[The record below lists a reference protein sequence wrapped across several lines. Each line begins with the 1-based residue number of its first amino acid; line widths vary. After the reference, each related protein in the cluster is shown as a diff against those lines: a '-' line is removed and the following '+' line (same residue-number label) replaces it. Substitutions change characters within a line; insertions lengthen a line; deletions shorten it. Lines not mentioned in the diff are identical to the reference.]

1 MGRSVQDISRVQI
14 SYDGDAYVCEAF
26 TEEAFMG
33 GEILVVLSNTRDTNN
48 ESARLAVSKEW
59 HGQDGVVRCEEKLL
73 ASVTYLY
80 LYLVDAQKIASN
92 VVRVFIHTPY
102 LSGYQLAEK
111 GLVYLALDTKTSDY
125 SLAQQLAV
133 GNGGAK
139 IFLDLPACGVRLP
152 ELGIWGNA
160 DCACLSLS
168 YQSRIDGVNICG
180 PEISGV
186 LVRLRGP
193 EVIRLE
199 ISENVLVGQ
208 GDFEKETA
216 IWAEI
221 RRGMAVAAS
230 ARLTAEECKSVLTFR
245 WDLSGEGLDPSQAYT
260 LRLCYL
266 TGEKGESL
274 SAHGPEYPLLLGTPK
289 VQSVRASG
297 EETVVCLGG
306 EAQYEVTEVT
316 AQAAAAAARR
326 TGQARLVSGS
336 EIRFPAEITEIDVR
350 MCQGI
355 SYGPSIY
362 VKTDLPRFLSIKQG
376 NETFYSLCHGLT
388 ALPKETV
395 TVPLGRRLDGYE
407 KGEGFRITSREQESA
422 LEIEPILAERL
433 VSGSNSVYDEFEEM
447 LACCA
452 KDYETMEMLA
462 RAVLEHA
469 PLRAEDILAFR
480 YRYRVSEAR
489 VDLLSGLALSIEYA
503 VYQNIPE
510 NQRMLLEDGRPAGI
524 SDRSGCPEAY
534 DGARGDYQAVGIPGM
549 SERTQDVSR
558 KNGYVGTGACEY
570 QVVLRNGRVVLEPFI
585 QGFTQAASY
594 VIPASGPLDSQAQLD
609 GGAGVADF
617 LADGM
622 AAPFVRLLYPI
633 ERTGRNSKGEMRY
646 FHNICLAAGQS
657 LSALIQASQA
667 MRRQELPKRLA
678 EVSLADLRGRAT
690 IRVRLMVTVNKVL
703 QWVSMG
709 TTAGDMADALG
720 IPEGRLA
727 LWRQTSFGPCP
738 VFADELGSMRLV
750 SGDIL
755 EVSQGEAWMG

>member
-14 SYDGDAYVCEAF
+14 SYDGASYVCEAF

-33 GEILVVLSNTRDTNN
+33 GEILVVLSNTRDTKD
-48 ESARLAVSKEW
+48 EKARLAVSKEW
-59 HGQDGVVRCEEKLL
+59 HGQDGVVRCEEKVL
-73 ASVTYLY
+73 AGVTYLY

-92 VVRVFIHTPY
+92 VVRVFIHTPC
-102 LSGYQLAEK
+102 LCGYQLAEK

-125 SLAQQLAV
+125 SLAQQLTVKNA
-133 GNGGAK
+133 GAK
-139 IFLDLPACGVRLP
+139 ISLDLPACGVRLP

-160 DCACLSLS
+160 DCACLSLA
-168 YQSRIDGVNICG
+168 YQSRIDGVDICG
-180 PEISGV
+180 PELLGAS
-186 LVRLRGP
+186 VRLRGP

-199 ISENVLVGQ
+199 VSENVLMGQ
-208 GDFEKETA
+208 GDFEKDTA

-221 RRGMAVAAS
+221 RQGMAVAAS
-230 ARLTAEECKSVLTFR
+230 ARLTAEEQDNTLAFR
-245 WDLSGEGLDPSQAYT
+245 WDLSKEGLDPSKAYT

-266 TGEKGESL
+266 TGEKGESM
-274 SAHGPEYPLLLGTPK
+274 SAPGPEYPLLLGLPK

-297 EETVVCLGG
+297 EETVVCLGR

-316 AQAAAAAARR
+316 AQTKAADIGR
-326 TGQARLVSGS
+326 TGQERLVSGS
-336 EIRFPAEITEIDVR
+336 EIRLPAEITEIDVR

-355 SYGPSIY
+355 SYGPSLH

-376 NETFYSLCHGLT
+376 NETFYSLCHGLA
-388 ALPKETV
+388 ALPTETV
-395 TVPLGRRLDGYE
+395 TVPLGRRLDGYD
-407 KGEGFRITSREQESA
+407 KGEVFRITSGEQESA

-433 VSGSNSVYDEFEEM
+433 VSGSDSVYDEFEEM

-469 PLRAEDILAFR
+469 PLRAEDILAFQ

-510 NQRMLLEDGRPAGI
+510 SQRMLLEDGLPTGAAD
-524 SDRSGCPEAY
+524 SSGFPEAY
-534 DGARGDYQAVGIPGM
+534 DGMRGNYLSVGIPGM
-549 SERTQDVSR
+549 SERTQDISR
-558 KNGYVGTGACEY
+558 RNGYVGTGACDC

-657 LSALIQASQA
+657 LPALAQASQA
-667 MRRQELPKRLA
+667 MRRQELPERLE

-709 TTAGDMADALG
+709 TTVGDMADALG
-720 IPEGRLA
+720 ILQARLA